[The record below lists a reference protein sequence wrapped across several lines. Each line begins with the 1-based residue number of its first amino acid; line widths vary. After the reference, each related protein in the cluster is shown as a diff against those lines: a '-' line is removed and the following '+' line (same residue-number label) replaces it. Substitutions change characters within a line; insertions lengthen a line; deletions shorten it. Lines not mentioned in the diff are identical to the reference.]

1 MEYSNSETSPETP
14 KALSVLSVLL
24 ILAGFVIVGS
34 ALSPVILAIFG
45 IELTDITNAISSTTF
60 NRQNQMLIIAV
71 QIIAATLSYIIFPL
85 LYIFFFKPDLKK
97 VFKAPSR
104 NFLVYAALA
113 LLLVFA
119 IMPFISWL
127 AEMNQAI
134 KLPASLKGVEDW
146 MRESESQAERV
157 MKNIIFYTSTI
168 DFFIILFVIAV
179 LPAIGEELLFRGL
192 VQNELLKALKNP
204 HVAIFLTGF
213 LFSFIH
219 FQFYGFFPRMLL
231 GVVFGYFYYWS
242 GNLWVPIIMHF
253 VFNGFNYILM
263 NLNHSGT
270 LELDVENMSV
280 PFWLVVVS
288 VLLSGII
295 VFYFRKTALYSN
307 QVG

>member
-1 MEYSNSETSPETP
+1 
-14 KALSVLSVLL
+14 
-24 ILAGFVIVGS
+24 
-34 ALSPVILAIFG
+34 
-45 IELTDITNAISSTTF
+45 
-60 NRQNQMLIIAV
+60 
-71 QIIAATLSYIIFPL
+71 
-85 LYIFFFKPDLKK
+85 
-97 VFKAPSR
+97 
-104 NFLVYAALA
+104 
-113 LLLVFA
+113 
-119 IMPFISWL
+119 MPFISWL